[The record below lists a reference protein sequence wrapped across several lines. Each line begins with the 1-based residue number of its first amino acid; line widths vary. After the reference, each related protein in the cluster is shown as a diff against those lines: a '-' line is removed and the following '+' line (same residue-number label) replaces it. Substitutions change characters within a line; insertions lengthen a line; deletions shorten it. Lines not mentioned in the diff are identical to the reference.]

1 MTSSHQVD
9 VLDSNDDDN
18 TTSDFP
24 RFFTSPLEGPF
35 PLFSRCRDS
44 YTPELTRAFPRYS
57 IAEGVP
63 TEHERVSGYG
73 VQPVP
78 IMKCVGAA

>member
-9 VLDSNDDDN
+9 VLELRLRLERRRQY
-18 TTSDFP
+18 TLDFP

-44 YTPELTRAFPRYS
+44 YTPELTHAFPRYS
-57 IAEGVP
+57 ELLGGCGLIWLA
-63 TEHERVSGYG
+63 
-73 VQPVP
+73 
-78 IMKCVGAA
+78 GALDR

>member
-9 VLDSNDDDN
+9 VLELELERRRQYYL
-18 TTSDFP
+18 DFP

-44 YTPELTRAFPRYS
+44 YVPALQCLTILS
-57 IAEGVP
+57 KKV
-63 TEHERVSGYG
+63 
-73 VQPVP
+73 
-78 IMKCVGAA
+78 